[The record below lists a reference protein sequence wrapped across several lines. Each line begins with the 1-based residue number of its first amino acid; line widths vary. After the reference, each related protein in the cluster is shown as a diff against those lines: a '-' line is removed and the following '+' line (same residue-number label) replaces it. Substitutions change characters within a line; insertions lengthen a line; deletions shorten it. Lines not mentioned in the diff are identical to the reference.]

1 MKKYKKIC
9 YTFNIE
15 RRKEMKEKAEKFIA
29 LKVTNSFKEQLKKE
43 AGEKG
48 LTLSGYIKFILAER
62 NK

>member
-1 MKKYKKIC
+1 
-9 YTFNIE
+9 
-15 RRKEMKEKAEKFIA
+15 MKEKAEKFIA

-48 LTLSGYIKFILAER
+48 LTLSSYIKFILAER